1 MRWVVDN
8 EFLAD
13 RDFPDIFDCGSVGA
27 GSGGGGCSDGTVR
40 TLTPAIDGSKIH
52 TSSALQ
58 F

>member
-8 EFLAD
+8 EFLVD
-13 RDFPDIFDCGSVGA
+13 RDFPDIFYCGSVG
-27 GSGGGGCSDGTVR
+27 SGCSDGAVCN
-40 TLTPAIDGSKIH
+40 LAPALDGSKIH